1 MKFIGRIFCLSA
13 LMLMP
18 LAAFAQQKKESIEI
32 DYNNPRTYVVGGVK
46 VEGNRAFGDNQ
57 IIQQSGLHRGW
68 RLPFPVTICPQS

>member
-32 DYNNPRTYVVGGVK
+32 DYNNANLTLKHLNSLRLLS
-46 VEGNRAFGDNQ
+46 AIDNA
-57 IIQQSGLHRGW
+57 IKDLEK
-68 RLPFPVTICPQS
+68 LFKK